1 MPVDELVA
9 STRSILSKKAVI
21 ELDHE
26 IELAS
31 GQMSRHFVDG
41 KAGLSDPDDLRV
53 ACAAMAALVEATGV
67 EYDVVG
73 GPTLGADHIAV
84 GISYETGKEWFFVRK
99 EPKGRGTGKQIEG
112 ARIGE
117 GTRVLVVEDA
127 VSTGGSFFTAI
138 DVIEATGAMVVAATT
153 LIDRGI
159 SCAPEMGRRGIAF
172 CPVTTYADFG
182 MDPILAST

>member
-1 MPVDELVA
+1 MSADELVA
-9 STRSILSKKAVI
+9 ETRSILAKKAVI
-21 ELDHE
+21 ELE
-26 IELAS
+26 NEVELAS

-41 KAGLSDPDDLRV
+41 KAGLSDPADLRV
-53 ACAAMAALVEATGV
+53 ACAAMAALVEASGV

-112 ARIGE
+112 ASVGE

-138 DVIEATGAMVVAATT
+138 DVIEATGAKVVAATT

-159 SCAPEMGRRGIAF
+159 TCAPEMQRRGIVF
-172 CPVTTYADFG
+172 CPVTTFADFG
-182 MDPILAST
+182 MEPIVSPG